1 MRSLTLAIVLVFGT
15 LAACS
20 DEPRRVP
27 DTVARKPPP
36 PPPPPQFGGGAT
48 AYRTIDLSS
57 GVGRI
62 AGEIRFEGQAP
73 RDTTV
78 RPTSDPTVCG
88 VEFVDTSFRTSRGLL
103 SDVVVWLV
111 DARTGKALPL
121 DRRFEIT
128 HRRCRLEPRVQAVRV
143 GGTLN
148 IRSVDRTVHQARFIR
163 EVDGGTLAVVTEHD
177 AGQVVPDETVL
188 QAAGRIEI
196 RCDVH
201 PWTHGWIL
209 AFDHPYYDVTDRRG
223 MFAMDSVPPGRYRV
237 IAWHERLGE
246 MQDSVTVTA
255 GATTRLD
262 LTMRPR

>member
-1 MRSLTLAIVLVFGT
+1 MRLLTLALLLVFGT

-27 DTVARKPPP
+27 DTVAQKPPP
-36 PPPPPQFGGGAT
+36 PPPTPQFGGGAM
-48 AYRTIDLSS
+48 AYAATDLSA
-57 GVGRI
+57 VGRI
-62 AGEIRFEGQAP
+62 AGEIRFEGDAP
-73 RDTTV
+73 RDTMV
-78 RPTSDPTVCG
+78 RPTSDPSVCG
-88 VEFVDTSFRTSRGLL
+88 VAFVDTSFRASRGMLA
-103 SDVVVWLV
+103 DVVIWLV
-111 DARTGKALPL
+111 DARTGKPLPL
-121 DRRFEIT
+121 GRRFEIS
-128 HRRCRLEPRVQAVRV
+128 HRRCRLDPRVQAVRV

-148 IRSVDRTVHQARFIR
+148 VRSLDRTVHQARFTR
-163 EVDGGTLAVVTEHD
+163 GADGSTIAVVTEHD

-223 MFAMDSVPPGRYRV
+223 TFAMDSVPPGRYRV

-246 MQDSVTVTA
+246 HEDSVTVTA
-255 GATTRLD
+255 GSTTRLD
-262 LTMRPR
+262 LTLRPR